1 MSEITEL
8 AYAPILVI
16 LCYRAFILIKMELE
30 NIIDY
35 VISNKTELSKK
46 VEEWKEQK
54 FKAKTNEEYFLI
66 LKRIEVGEAILIT
79 L

>member
-1 MSEITEL
+1 
-8 AYAPILVI
+8 
-16 LCYRAFILIKMELE
+16 MELE